1 MRIHD
6 DRYQRDQLRHDVAL
20 AFIRHEARTHT
31 IRVWTGLTDDRIRKL
46 YRSYIKS
53 APGIG
58 PVRHR
63 GKSPQQP
70 GFFTRSARARQE
82 SSVLA
87 SMYRNVGI
95 LPRSTTPEAVRSLAG
110 PARGRLLCQAYEM
123 YRGEFSSPLISFER
137 AEFLLRALWRRD
149 ELALAACRECTALLV
164 TDRWYMR
171 APSCSVCAPPGGMGN
186 GLEPGNT

>member
-31 IRVWTGLTDDRIRKL
+31 IRIWTGLTDDRIRKL
-46 YRSYIKS
+46 YRSYIMS
-53 APGIG
+53 TTGG
-58 PVRHR
+58 VPVRHR

-70 GFFTRSARARQE
+70 AFFTRSARARQE

-87 SMYRNVGI
+87 SIYRNVGI
-95 LPRSTTPEAVRSLAG
+95 LPKSTTPESVRSLTG
-110 PARGRLLCQAYEM
+110 PARGRLLCQAYEI
-123 YRGEFSSPLISFER
+123 YRGEFSSPLINFER

-149 ELALAACRECTALLV
+149 EIALGACRECTALLV
-164 TDRWYMR
+164 TDRWCMR
-171 APSCSVCAPPGGMGN
+171 APSCGVCSS
-186 GLEPGNT
+186 EPGQFSADKLE